1 MSKEPL
7 KPEDPH
13 TEEDLRNEILADLE
27 HASLFHLLHA
37 QEWLLFMLQFDEGIA
52 EIDAKPL
59 ASRDAKTSGLAAEF
73 ERRAEVSRARVVR
86 DKADHARV
94 EAELARR
101 QRERDR

>member
-13 TEEDLRNEILADLE
+13 TEEGLRNEIMADLE

-37 QEWLLFMLQFDEGIA
+37 QEWLLFMLQFDEVKA
-52 EIDAKPL
+52 EVDAKPL
-59 ASRDAKTSGLAAEF
+59 APRDAKTPGLTAEF
-73 ERRAEVSRARVVR
+73 ERRAEASRARVVR
-86 DKADHARV
+86 DKADLARV

>member
-13 TEEDLRNEILADLE
+13 TQEDLRNEIMADLE

-37 QEWLLFMLQFDEGIA
+37 LDWLHFILRWDENDA
-52 EIDAKPL
+52 EVDAKPL
-59 ASRDAKTSGLAAEF
+59 TPWEARIPGLAAEF
-73 ERRAEVSRARVVR
+73 EAKAEASRARVVR
-86 DKADHARV
+86 DKADLTRV

>member
-27 HASLFHLLHA
+27 HAPLFQLLHA
-37 QEWLLFMLQFDEGIA
+37 QEWLLFMLQFDEIKAKVDA
-52 EIDAKPL
+52 EPL
-59 ASRDAKTSGLAAEF
+59 TPRDARTPGLAAEF

-86 DKADHARV
+86 DKADLARV